1 MKISIITVCYN
12 SAATVEDTIRSV
24 ASQTYGDIEYIVVD
38 GNSHDATVD
47 IIKKYPDT
55 VSHWISEPD
64 KGLYDAMNKGIAMA
78 TGDYVGILNSDDT
91 FHETKTIEKIAAFLQ
106 SNHVDAC
113 TGDILQHRNGKTIRR
128 YSSKRWN
135 PEKLKIGFMPPHP
148 AVFFKRKLFDDL
160 GVYILGYK
168 IAADYELI
176 IRYFLK
182 HKITWKYSGVI
193 TTSMATGGA
202 SSSGISSY
210 RTITSEVGQ
219 AFNGNQID
227 FSPFKVK
234 YRIVWKLIGFL
245 QK

>member
-24 ASQTYGDIEYIVVD
+24 ASQTYCDIEYIVVD
-38 GNSHDATVD
+38 GHSHDATVD
-47 IIKKYPDT
+47 IIKKYPET
-55 VSHWISEPD
+55 VSQWISEPD

-78 TGDYVGILNSDDT
+78 TGDYIGILNSDDT

-106 SNHVDAC
+106 SNPVDAC

-210 RTITSEVGQ
+210 RTITSEVGK
-219 AFNGNQID
+219 AFTGNQID
-227 FSPFKVK
+227 YSPFKVK
-234 YRIVWKLIGFL
+234 YRMIWKLIGFL

>member
-24 ASQTYGDIEYIVVD
+24 ASQTYDNIEYIIVD
-38 GNSHDATVD
+38 GNSVDSTVD
-47 IIKKYPDT
+47 IIKKYPET

-78 TGDYVGILNSDDT
+78 TGDYVGILNSDDV
-91 FHETKTIEKIAAFLQ
+91 FYEAQTIEKIADFLR
-106 SNHVDAC
+106 SNAVDAC
-113 TGDILQHRNGKTIRR
+113 TGDILQHRNRKILRK
-128 YSSKRWN
+128 YSSKRWH

-148 AVFFKRKLFDDL
+148 SIFLKRQLFDNL
-160 GVYILGYK
+160 GVYIVGYK
-168 IAADYELI
+168 IASDYELI

-193 TTSMATGGA
+193 TTSMAMGGA
-202 SSSGISSY
+202 SSSGLTSY

-219 AFNGNQID
+219 AFTGNQIEY
-227 FSPFKVK
+227 SPLKVK
-234 YRIVWKLIGFL
+234 YRVVWKLIGFL